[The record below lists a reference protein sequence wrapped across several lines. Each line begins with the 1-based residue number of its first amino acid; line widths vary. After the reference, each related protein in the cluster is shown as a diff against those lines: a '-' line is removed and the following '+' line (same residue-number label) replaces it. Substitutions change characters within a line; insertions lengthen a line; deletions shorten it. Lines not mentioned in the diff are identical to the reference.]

1 MAVSLA
7 WCAMLII
14 KGVAFGDAFTL
25 LNKAACWYWPC
36 VMPKVMGGRVWVSP
50 RLRQLLL
57 LRRRGEG
64 ALFHLCFHKLSQYVA
79 VYNVGGLCFRALH
92 ILGQLGV
99 IGVNVGFVF

>member
-36 VMPKVMGGRVWVSP
+36 VMPKVMGGRVWFSP
-50 RLRQLLL
+50 HLRLLLL
-57 LRRRGEG
+57 LRGRDEW
-64 ALFHLCFHKLSQYVA
+64 ASFHLCFHKLSQNVA
-79 VYNVGGLCFRALH
+79 VYNVGSLRLRTLH

-99 IGVNVGFVF
+99 IGVDVGFVF